1 MINQFTKVHFNCI
14 YISIKRFILIREHI
28 KQERRKN
35 KNINP
40 SIMRP
45 FKKNIYKELG

>member
-1 MINQFTKVHFNCI
+1 MINQFTKGHLNCI

-28 KQERRKN
+28 KREIRKN

-40 SIMRP
+40 SLMRP
-45 FKKNIYKELG
+45 F